1 MHLPKRAC
9 FLKGEMKNTTHWVPT
24 CDQGSWRREV
34 QPLVLADLSVLVES
48 YNLSAAESVQP
59 TPSQTAAAPVPP
71 QQHESYQT
79 NCPQ

>member
-1 MHLPKRAC
+1 MHLSKGAC
-9 FLKGEMKNTTHWVPT
+9 FLKGEMKNTTHWVPK

-34 QPLVLADLSVLVES
+34 QPLALADLSILVES
-48 YNLSAAESVQP
+48 YNLSATESVQR
-59 TPSQTAAAPVPP
+59 TPCQAAAAPLPP